1 MKYISSYRLFE
12 DLDRSR
18 VPSLEYDISMILSD
32 MTDDGFKLDIDFG
45 RSKSI
50 VYWYYV
56 NIFLPGTSYR
66 DKSNKLS
73 DYTDSLYHFIN
84 YIKDEGFSIYYIDLY
99 LLDLKRDLRSNV
111 ELGEYSSLED
121 IEKSF
126 NENGDK
132 MLTSIKFSFNF
143 NI

>member
-1 MKYISSYRLFE
+1 M
-12 DLDRSR
+12 
-18 VPSLEYDISMILSD
+18 
-32 MTDDGFKLDIDFG
+32 
-45 RSKSI
+45 
-50 VYWYYV
+50 YWYYV

>member
-18 VPSLEYDISMILSD
+18 VPSLKYDISMILTD
-32 MTDDGFKLDIDFG
+32 MTDEGFKLDIDFA
-45 RSKSI
+45 K
-50 VYWYYV
+50 YWCVV
-56 NIFLPGTSYR
+56 NIFLPGNSYM

-99 LLDLKRDLRSNV
+99 LLDLKRDLRSKV

-126 NENGDK
+126 NENSNKIQSSSTGNPSLMK
-132 MLTSIKFSFNF
+132 TS
-143 NI
+143 